1 MINNWYYRF
10 CGVVILLVVSV
21 NLQAQSDSLLLNSDL
36 KRKGFKLAIDM
47 PTENEERRRILEKE
61 QLQMMLS
68 DKQFRSYKTARNCY
82 IASIPMLSLSACFF
96 ILGEVIWQQRNG
108 NFDLGASILSS
119 IATLAGIT
127 FLISGTTLIVCS
139 AVKLNSIAKNY
150 NKQRHSSHFQNGL
163 QLNFGLMDY
172 GIGVKLRF

>member
-21 NLQAQSDSLLLNSDL
+21 NLQAQSDSLLLNSDM
-36 KRKGFKLAIDM
+36 RRYQSKLAVDVSNK
-47 PTENEERRRILEKE
+47 NEELLRILKKE

-68 DKQFRSYKTARNCY
+68 DKQFRSYKTAHNCY
-82 IASIPMLSLSACFF
+82 IASIPMLSLGAGFF
-96 ILGEVIWQQRNG
+96 ILGRIMITQISDG
-108 NFDLGASILSS
+108 FDLGTAIIAD

-163 QLNFGLMDY
+163 QLNFGLMDN
-172 GIGVKLRF
+172 GIGLRVRF